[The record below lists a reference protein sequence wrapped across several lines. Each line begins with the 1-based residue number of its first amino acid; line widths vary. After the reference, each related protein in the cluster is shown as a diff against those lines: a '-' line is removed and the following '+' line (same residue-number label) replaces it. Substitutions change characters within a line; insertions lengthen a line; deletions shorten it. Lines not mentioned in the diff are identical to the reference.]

1 MMKRLTALLLIIA
14 SSVGIAA
21 QNRITVDPGNVINH
35 VSPLLYGSGME
46 DVNHEVYGGIY
57 NQRIFGESFE
67 EGADVIRITGF
78 TRFDSIWH
86 GVDDRV
92 FPTMNNSSAKLM
104 MDDPETGSGKVA
116 VDIRFESIRPGTAGL
131 FLHASSAKEGPEN
144 IKGYEFGLSAVGN
157 RFTLWKVEGSRRE
170 IGGVNLRF
178 DPWDWHRL
186 EIDFEGARFKVSMDG
201 ELIFVANDKD
211 TPLLKG
217 QIGLRTRSA
226 DASFRR
232 LRLEDGNGARDIAL
246 NCESESQV
254 SSMWTPFTSKAD
266 DYSFSLD
273 RTDPYN
279 GGQCQMIESRGNGRV
294 GVANMSLNHWG
305 IGIKKGQTFKGE
317 FFAKGNASKVMVA
330 LQDED
335 GTKEYALAR
344 AGSVSGGWKKYS
356 FTLKSNA
363 TDPRARFAIFIEGK
377 GKIWVDQVT
386 MMGTGDDLYKGLPFR
401 ADIAQGLIDEGLTF
415 LRYGGSMTNAKE
427 YSFKQMTGPRHL
439 RQPYRG
445 QWYHFAT
452 NGFGIVEFVQLAE
465 ACGFTPSFAVNVEE
479 DPRTMAFMV
488 EYLNGSAETEG
499 GRQRVADGHPEPYGV
514 KYIEIGNEECIFWT
528 IKENYQHYIDRFNLL
543 ADAMLKVDPTLEL
556 VCSAWWRPDL
566 KPLMEMVFKGVD
578 GKAAWWDIHTT
589 TDSFAA
595 ALRVD
600 PTLDQMKAWF
610 LEWNPD
616 TKMRIAIFE
625 ENGATHNVERML
637 GHVINQNA
645 VRRHGDWVLT
655 SSAANALEP
664 YLQNDNSWNQGQ
676 VFFTPTQV
684 WGMPPF
690 HAQRMASSHHQDKLV
705 ESTVEGGLDVTATV
719 SDDGECVIL
728 HIVNLSDKGVPV
740 EAAIK
745 GFDHPSS
752 IKELSLSGGLKEV
765 NSPSDPEKIS
775 PIERKI
781 ENLGAIFAK
790 PYSYTL
796 VEVRK

>member
-1 MMKRLTALLLIIA
+1 
-14 SSVGIAA
+14 
-21 QNRITVDPGNVINH
+21 
-35 VSPLLYGSGME
+35 
-46 DVNHEVYGGIY
+46 
-57 NQRIFGESFE
+57 
-67 EGADVIRITGF
+67 
-78 TRFDSIWH
+78 
-86 GVDDRV
+86 
-92 FPTMNNSSAKLM
+92 
-104 MDDPETGSGKVA
+104 
-116 VDIRFESIRPGTAGL
+116 
-131 FLHASSAKEGPEN
+131 
-144 IKGYEFGLSAVGN
+144 
-157 RFTLWKVEGSRRE
+157 
-170 IGGVNLRF
+170 
-178 DPWDWHRL
+178 
-186 EIDFEGARFKVSMDG
+186 
-201 ELIFVANDKD
+201 
-211 TPLLKG
+211 
-217 QIGLRTRSA
+217 
-226 DASFRR
+226 
-232 LRLEDGNGARDIAL
+232 
-246 NCESESQV
+246 
-254 SSMWTPFTSKAD
+254 
-266 DYSFSLD
+266 
-273 RTDPYN
+273 
-279 GGQCQMIESRGNGRV
+279 
-294 GVANMSLNHWG
+294 
-305 IGIKKGQTFKGE
+305 
-317 FFAKGNASKVMVA
+317 
-330 LQDED
+330 
-335 GTKEYALAR
+335 
-344 AGSVSGGWKKYS
+344 
-356 FTLKSNA
+356 
-363 TDPRARFAIFIEGK
+363 
-377 GKIWVDQVT
+377 
-386 MMGTGDDLYKGLPFR
+386 
-401 ADIAQGLIDEGLTF
+401 
-415 LRYGGSMTNAKE
+415 MTNAKE

-578 GKAAWWDIHTT
+578 GKAAWWDLHTT

-595 ALRVD
+595 AMRVD

-752 IKELSLSGGLKEV
+752 IKEISLSGGLKEV